1 MASQIDEAD
10 GINILVL
17 SLMLVAAGYR
27 TRKPLDIADSG
38 ATLNSG
44 LK

>member
-1 MASQIDEAD
+1 MHKISPVWSLPDRSVSQK
-10 GINILVL
+10 
-17 SLMLVAAGYR
+17 YQ
-27 TRKPLDIADSG
+27 THHQPLDITNSG

>member
-10 GINILVL
+10 GRNILVL
-17 SLMLVAAGYR
+17 NLMLVAAAYR
-27 TRKPLDIADSG
+27 TRTPLDIADSG
-38 ATLNSG
+38 ATLNSE

>member
-1 MASQIDEAD
+1 MHKISAVWSLPDRSVSQK
-10 GINILVL
+10 
-17 SLMLVAAGYR
+17 YQ
-27 TRKPLDIADSG
+27 THHQPLDIADSG